1 MIFKKVPG
9 FQPMTLCL
17 FVTNSTRLAICAVV
31 FDLKNLCVGMT
42 LLLEKDDHNHKDK
55 GVARC
60 RGQTLVGTSKVHPT
74 GKFEIV
80 TELWPSAALF
90 SF

>member
-1 MIFKKVPG
+1 
-9 FQPMTLCL
+9 
-17 FVTNSTRLAICAVV
+17 
-31 FDLKNLCVGMT
+31 MT

-55 GVARC
+55 GVAWC
-60 RGQTLVGTSKVHPT
+60 REQTLVGTSKVHPT